1 MAWRRV
7 WGLSSRGMDGGEIAS
22 PDFVGMVLEEGAP
35 ILSPGSLSDLFDIF
49 PDGSFVHHN
58 R

>member
-1 MAWRRV
+1 
-7 WGLSSRGMDGGEIAS
+7 MDGGEIAS

-35 ILSPGSLSDLFDIF
+35 ILSSGSLSNLFDIF